1 MGDVTIV
8 NFKETDLNI
17 FVRTKVK
24 KQDEEQDLRWFKCR
38 RESKV
43 SRLIVSSPRTLTSSS
58 KKVVSSKQP
67 PSFGQ
72 TLFLYL
78 SRYHGS
84 SEKVG
89 RGFAELSNTMVYLER
104 VWITITSGVTN
115 LAQVEETGGTRE
127 TPIIVTAVALRPLLL
142 LGPKENLF
150 RLSIPFLTLLPLHKP
165 YFVVA
170 WLAERRSRH
179 QFRLQSFPVPRR
191 AYFRI
196 HWLIWKTSIVDK
208 TVQIA
213 APNASK
219 TSSRSYI
226 TEIES
231 L

>member
-1 MGDVTIV
+1 MGDVTIA
-8 NFKETDLNI
+8 NPKETDLNI

-24 KQDEEQDLRWFKCR
+24 KQDEERDLRWFKCR

-89 RGFAELSNTMVYLER
+89 RGFAEPRSLKGEKVQIIAFSNTMVYL
-104 VWITITSGVTN
+104 VKAWITITSGVTN

-127 TPIIVTAVALRPLLL
+127 TPIIVTAVALRPLL
-142 LGPKENLF
+142 
-150 RLSIPFLTLLPLHKP
+150 
-165 YFVVA
+165 
-170 WLAERRSRH
+170 
-179 QFRLQSFPVPRR
+179 
-191 AYFRI
+191 
-196 HWLIWKTSIVDK
+196 
-208 TVQIA
+208 
-213 APNASK
+213 
-219 TSSRSYI
+219 
-226 TEIES
+226 
-231 L
+231 

>member
-1 MGDVTIV
+1 MVMKEKEKDRDGKHGAFVAKHHNERRIPTFKDLNDNNKNITTKNLCKPTIDVPTYAKLCSRMGDVTIA
-8 NFKETDLNI
+8 NPKETDLNI

-24 KQDEEQDLRWFKCR
+24 KQDEERDLRWFKCR

-89 RGFAELSNTMVYLER
+89 RGFAEPSNTMVYL
-104 VWITITSGVTN
+104 VKTWITITSGVTN

-127 TPIIVTAVALRPLLL
+127 TPIIVTAVALRPLL
-142 LGPKENLF
+142 
-150 RLSIPFLTLLPLHKP
+150 
-165 YFVVA
+165 
-170 WLAERRSRH
+170 
-179 QFRLQSFPVPRR
+179 
-191 AYFRI
+191 
-196 HWLIWKTSIVDK
+196 
-208 TVQIA
+208 
-213 APNASK
+213 
-219 TSSRSYI
+219 
-226 TEIES
+226 
-231 L
+231 